1 MLENKNRKLLLIL
14 SIVGVVISAIV
25 CVPFTAS
32 KISLFEIILKYA
44 VFGLA
49 VAGITIY
56 SEIIKYR
63 DYTPTNKFTVV
74 SSYVPLF
81 SYVAA
86 LLFDTILNV
95 ARFGSLYS
103 NLKANL
109 LLICCAAILVLVVF
123 LSHLFYN
130 KVPLLRKKEAIMTD
144 VIFGILAIGY
154 LVVSILIASDAYANS
169 TQIAMSTVVKKS
181 NVMYIIIPLILS
193 VIIGGIHCMLLKISY
208 DADETLNPYSVEDL
222 YATWKKNLDKEN
234 KAYSD
239 ARNDILNTLYEFSTN
254 QLGIERVDNEK
265 MKLALSKKEKEC
277 DKLVKRVDVL
287 EKELDDALAVIS
299 AAKDKIFETL
309 QKKAEDD
316 GELILT
322 SLNDSLNL
330 IQSERNTVKE
340 SKEKLVSENDSLI
353 KELQAKID
361 TYNKGKA
368 EAEQKE
374 KEAQEL
380 AKAEAERRQREA
392 EERERLKKPIEPAF
406 SEVALF
412 GKSIGADR
420 DDIEVVPNDK
430 QTAYRFT
437 AHGKQFLNIQATNND
452 YRIFFLAKTDE
463 MRDLLYKY
471 NSVIN
476 FDRKYTQPV
485 SKFETNQLKAIYRGD
500 ETISFE
506 DLKPLM
512 IHSLENLLESEEA
525 ERLAK
530 EAEKAKRERAI
541 EAERALREKERAEE
555 KARRAEEKLLAKEA
569 EKENKEENKTNE
581 QVETTNSSEEA
592 A

>member
-32 KISLFEIILKYA
+32 KICLLEIILKYA

-265 MKLALSKKEKEC
+265 MKLVLSKKEKEC

-361 TYNKGKA
+361 TYNKEKA

-581 QVETTNSSEEA
+581 QVETPNSSEEA